1 MCRLIETIK
10 VINRQ
15 LVSIELHNE
24 RFNRSRKSLFGSE
37 GYDLQTRINI
47 PDSIDNGSYKCRVI
61 YSEEVHS
68 VEFIRYERKPIRTI
82 KLKEAGSLEY
92 SHKYLNRKDIDEL
105 YDLKGNHDDVLFVKN
120 GRLTDT
126 SYCNIALSDGKQ
138 WYTPALPLLAGTK
151 RALLIK
157 EDIVKVRD
165 IKIQGLK
172 DYREI
177 CLFNAMID
185 FGEVVLPVE
194 SIMG

>member
-1 MCRLIETIK
+1 
-10 VINRQ
+10 
-15 LVSIELHNE
+15 
-24 RFNRSRKSLFGSE
+24 
-37 GYDLQTRINI
+37 
-47 PDSIDNGSYKCRVI
+47 VI